1 MFAAG
6 WGESLALALATTV
19 FPDDAPGGGGSEP
32 RGLEPASG
40 TNNSGAVPDD
50 PDVDSSNDANW
61 TPADAEPSEL
71 FWEPAP
77 RTAIDLQTSDDV
89 VSDGSDEEVN
99 GVVPDSPLVAFG
111 WAGAD
116 PAGAPLGWL

>member
-1 MFAAG
+1 
-6 WGESLALALATTV
+6 V
-19 FPDDAPGGGGSEP
+19 FPDDAPGGGGNELM
-32 RGLEPASG
+32 GLAPASG

-50 PDVDSSNDANW
+50 PDDDRSNDASW
-61 TPADAEPSEL
+61 TSVDAEPSEL
-71 FWEPAP
+71 CWEPGP

-99 GVVPDSPLVAFG
+99 GVVSDSSLVAFG
-111 WAGAD
+111 CAGAD